1 MVFLSQKSG
10 YRQVKPDPKDKMS
23 TIKKEFLN
31 PLEVA
36 LTMAGTWPADVSK
49 RDISLAVCQDKLNN
63 KVHKATGGKEGAMR
77 INLILQAPIW
87 QVIFPLPPSHL
98 NACLSCY

>member
-23 TIKKEFLN
+23 TIKKELLN

-36 LTMAGTWPADVSK
+36 LTMAGAWPADVSK
-49 RDISLAVCQDKLNN
+49 RDISLAVCQDKLSN
-63 KVHKATGGKEGAMR
+63 KVDEATGGKEGAMR
-77 INLILQAPIW
+77 IHLILKACIW

-98 NACLSCY
+98 NAWLSCY